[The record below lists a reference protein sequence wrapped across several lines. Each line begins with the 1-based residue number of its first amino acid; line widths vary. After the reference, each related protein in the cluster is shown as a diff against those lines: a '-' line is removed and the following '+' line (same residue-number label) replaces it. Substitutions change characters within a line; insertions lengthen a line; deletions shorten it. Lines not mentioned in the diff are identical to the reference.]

1 MKKKT
6 TTKKKSARPIPP
18 PPPGWE
24 IVGKD
29 DPRLKKLPCRP
40 MTFDPYFPGC
50 NWSNSGY
57 DVGDCVSSA
66 FRKTQRY
73 ALPIATQS
81 AAPQSAPPSPPMIR
95 LRLPSE
101 KPTREDADEE
111 GNIFTI
117 YQLRDNKAVGVTN
130 WIWNHPF
137 DGDELAWFSLPDGI
151 LPREPSQ
158 EEKWRAEFE
167 AMFNKAYD
175 MAKINGEFIR
185 PHTFAAWEGFLAA
198 KKGGAK

>member
-24 IVGKD
+24 IVNAD
-29 DPRLKKLPCRP
+29 DPRLDCLPDALRYLLDERWVLSRYGAGESLP
-40 MTFDPYFPGC
+40 EPH
-50 NWSNSGY
+50 
-57 DVGDCVSSA
+57 
-66 FRKTQRY
+66 RKSKTY

-101 KPTREDADEE
+101 KPTREDANEE
-111 GNIFTI
+111 GNVFTI
-117 YQLRDNKAVGVTN
+117 FSRDGGAKDAIAWN
-130 WIWNHPF
+130 WDRPF
-137 DGDELAWFSLPDGI
+137 DGDELAWFSLPEGI

-158 EEKWRAEFE
+158 EEKWQAEFE
-167 AMFNKAYD
+167 ECFPDFELTKQG
-175 MAKINGEFIR
+175 NGEYL
-185 PHTFAAWEGFLAA
+185 HAHAATAWRGFLAA
-198 KKGGAK
+198 KKGGAE